1 MLLFM
6 RLRDIVLSLCRP
18 LIRLAICLAPLFSIL
33 LKPKSILNEISLV
46 NLESTLVRIS
56 KFSILFS
63 EKFRSILNNR
73 SIFIFS
79 LNL

>member
-18 LIRLAICLAPLFSIL
+18 LIRLAICLAQLFSIL

-46 NLESTLVRIS
+46 NREITLVRIS
-56 KFSILFS
+56 KFSILSKSFNCS
-63 EKFRSILNNR
+63 YN
-73 SIFIFS
+73 
-79 LNL
+79 